1 MGLNNTVP
9 NTTVQNNSSGN
20 NYNLILTC
28 DVGYEF
34 DLEKENLYAT
44 YTDLKGYG
52 MSAKREINTEN
63 TVATFTADDWNG
75 NINDNCF
82 IWGAT
87 KEKTQSL
94 DVTNSV
100 PNTTFKY
107 EIQGANVVFTLTC
120 NEGYVFDGLPK
131 VFFYTNSGNPSQPTF
146 TVNGTNN
153 VATATC
159 ADADVSKSFEISGN
173 TVQSGSGGLNVTN
186 NIANTTFEVAGNV
199 ITLICN
205 EGYIIDGSNRPQ
217 AEYIDSDGD
226 PARRYFVA
234 AEDNLTATV
243 TLLNIDS
250 DADVTLS
257 GTVIQGGGGISYIVD
272 NQLVNVRETLPD
284 RYPAGEISIT
294 LTAVDGTEFN
304 PENPPQVL
312 YHNSKGT
319 TTVEKFIVSGN
330 KQTASLTFTPDADN
344 GETLE
349 FTGGA
354 EPITVIGENYG
365 SINVYL
371 VTLDNLNEFAK
382 KRFFKEVED
391 PETGQRFEYVDLG
404 QYVNRIKRIFV
415 QVPEG
420 ADAIIQCGNYDTGI
434 VVKTPTVDRVTLD
447 FRNVTIPAHNKD
459 LTDYESEIQ
468 LFLPFKGFVSVP
480 SDMAGKTVNLKYIVN
495 VLTGNGVAVLSCD
508 GVPFIMESVQPN
520 TDIIYRL
527 GDTVT
532 VIGSDDWNE
541 QELYGK
547 ESFVLVKWYE
557 SSNKDNICSD
567 YRNVNL
573 ADLTGFVKLTDV
585 SIISTPEMLADEQK
599 MIYDALE
606 NGVYM

>member
-28 DVGYEF
+28 DAGYEF
-34 DLEKENLYAT
+34 DLDKENLYAT
-44 YTDLKGYG
+44 YTSLSGYG
-52 MSAKREINTEN
+52 MSAKREINPEN

-75 NINDNCF
+75 DINDNCY
-82 IWGAT
+82 IWGWT
-87 KEKTQSL
+87 KKKTQSL
-94 DVTNSV
+94 
-100 PNTTFKY
+100 
-107 EIQGANVVFTLTC
+107 
-120 NEGYVFDGLPK
+120 
-131 VFFYTNSGNPSQPTF
+131 
-146 TVNGTNN
+146 TVTNN
-153 VATATC
+153 VLNTTYQVAGNVITLICDSGYKFDNSNRPKVIYTDTDGNPKQTFFVPESDNLTAKATLSNPDSSFPAT
-159 ADADVSKSFEISGN
+159 ISG
-173 TVQSGSGGLNVTN
+173 TVIQDGGGGLNVTN

-205 EGYIIDGSNRPQ
+205 EGYIIDANNRPQ
-217 AEYIDSDGD
+217 ATYLDNEGS
-226 PARRYFVA
+226 PARKYFVA
-234 AEDNLTATV
+234 AADNLTATV
-243 TLLNIDS
+243 TLSNIGS

-257 GTVIQGGGGISYIVD
+257 GTVIQGGGGISYVVD
-272 NQLVNVRETLPD
+272 NQLVNVNETLPD
-284 RYPAGEISIT
+284 SYPAGEISIT

-304 PENPPQVL
+304 PENPPQVS
-312 YHNSKGT
+312 YTNTYGNNVVK
-319 TTVEKFIVSGN
+319 KFTISEN
-330 KQTASLTFTPDADN
+330 KETASLTFTPDAKN

-382 KRFFKEVED
+382 KRFFKEVDD
-391 PETGQRFEYVDLG
+391 PETGQRFEYIDLG

-415 QVPEG
+415 NVPEG

-434 VVKTPTVDRVTLD
+434 RVKTPTVDRITVD
-447 FRNVTIPAHNKD
+447 FGNVTIPAHNGD
-459 LTDYESEIQ
+459 LTDYESEIE
-468 LFLPFKGFVSVP
+468 LFLPLKGFVSVP

-557 SSNKDNICSD
+557 STNKDNVCSD

-573 ADLTGFVKLTDV
+573 ADLTGFVKLADV
-585 SIISTPEMLADEQK
+585 SIISTPEMLTDEQK

>member
-1 MGLNNTVP
+1 MKNLDNYPITNNVP
-9 NTTVQNNSSGN
+9 NTTIEKVLQGN
-20 NYNLILTC
+20 
-28 DVGYEF
+28 
-34 DLEKENLYAT
+34 DLEVT
-44 YTDLKGYG
+44 LKC
-52 MSAKREINTEN
+52 SANYI
-63 TVATFTADDWNG
+63 
-75 NINDNCF
+75 
-82 IWGAT
+82 
-87 KEKTQSL
+87 
-94 DVTNSV
+94 
-100 PNTTFKY
+100 
-107 EIQGANVVFTLTC
+107 
-120 NEGYVFDGLPK
+120 FDG
-131 VFFYTNSGNPSQPTF
+131 VPTVDYNDFNGDYHYQEKF
-146 TVNGTNN
+146 TVNGTKTS
-153 VATATC
+153 ATAVLQYP
-159 ADADVSKSFEISGN
+159 DPDPSYSEIVVNGN
-173 TVQSGSGGLNVTN
+173 TTQGGGGGGGLNITN

-205 EGYIIDGSNRPQ
+205 DGYIIDSNNRPQ
-217 AEYIDSDGD
+217 ATYIDSDGN
-226 PARRYFVA
+226 PASSYFVA
-234 AEDNLTATV
+234 AEDNLTATA
-243 TLLNIDS
+243 TLSNIDS

-257 GTVIQGGGGISYIVD
+257 GTVIQGGGGISYVVD
-272 NQLVNVRETLPD
+272 NQLVNVQETLPD
-284 RYPAGEISIT
+284 SYPAGEISIT

-304 PENPPQVL
+304 PENPPQVF
-312 YHNSKGT
+312 YYNSMGDPIVK
-319 TTVEKFIVSGN
+319 KFIVSGN
-330 KQTASLTFTPDADN
+330 KKTASLTFTPDADN

-391 PETGQRFEYVDLG
+391 PETGQRFEYIDLG

-415 QVPEG
+415 DVPEG

-434 VVKTPTVDRVTLD
+434 TVKTPTIDRMTVD
-447 FRNVTIPAHNKD
+447 FGNVTIPAHNED

-480 SDMAGKTVNLKYIVN
+480 SDMAGKTVNLKYTVN
-495 VLTGNGVAVLSCD
+495 TLTGNGVAVLSCD

-573 ADLTGFVKLTDV
+573 ADLTGFVKLVDV

>member
-1 MGLNNTVP
+1 MSNLENYPITNNVP
-9 NTTVQNNSSGN
+9 NTTIEKVLQGN
-20 NYNLILTC
+20 N
-28 DVGYEF
+28 
-34 DLEKENLYAT
+34 LEVTL
-44 YTDLKGYG
+44 
-52 MSAKREINTEN
+52 
-63 TVATFTADDWNG
+63 
-75 NINDNCF
+75 NC
-82 IWGAT
+82 
-87 KEKTQSL
+87 
-94 DVTNSV
+94 N
-100 PNTTFKY
+100 
-107 EIQGANVVFTLTC
+107 AN
-120 NEGYVFDGLPK
+120 YIFDG
-131 VFFYTNSGNPSQPTF
+131 VPTVDYNDFNGDYHYQEKF
-146 TVNGTNN
+146 TVNGTKTSAS
-153 VATATC
+153 VVLQYP
-159 ADADVSKSFEISGN
+159 DPDPSYSEIVVNGN
-173 TVQSGSGGLNVTN
+173 TTQG
-186 NIANTTFEVAGNV
+186 
-199 ITLICN
+199 
-205 EGYIIDGSNRPQ
+205 
-217 AEYIDSDGD
+217 
-226 PARRYFVA
+226 
-234 AEDNLTATV
+234 
-243 TLLNIDS
+243 
-250 DADVTLS
+250 
-257 GTVIQGGGGISYIVD
+257 GGGGISYVVD
-272 NQLVNVRETLPD
+272 NQLVNVQETLPD
-284 RYPAGEISIT
+284 SYPAGEISIT

-304 PENPPQVL
+304 PGNPPQVF
-312 YHNSKGT
+312 YYNSMGDPIVK
-319 TTVEKFIVSGN
+319 KFIVSGD
-330 KQTASLTFTPDADN
+330 KHTASLTFTPDADN

-382 KRFFKEVED
+382 KRFFKEVAD
-391 PETGQRFEYVDLG
+391 PETGQSFEYIDLG

-415 QVPEG
+415 NVPEG

-434 VVKTPTVDRVTLD
+434 TVKTPTVDRLTVD
-447 FRNVTIPAHNKD
+447 FGNVTIPAHNGD

-480 SDMAGKTVNLKYIVN
+480 SDMTGKTVNLKYTVN

-557 SSNKDNICSD
+557 SSNKGNVCSD

-573 ADLTGFVKLTDV
+573 ADLTGFVKLADV